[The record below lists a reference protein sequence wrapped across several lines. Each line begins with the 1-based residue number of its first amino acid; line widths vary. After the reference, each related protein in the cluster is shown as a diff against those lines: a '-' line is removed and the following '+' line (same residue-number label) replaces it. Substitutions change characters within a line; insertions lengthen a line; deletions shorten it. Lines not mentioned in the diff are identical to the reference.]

1 MTGSRPGFLDMPATA
16 NVLRNSAGTER
27 TGRIRRDYEGIC
39 KLFIEYV
46 QAAVT
51 AAAD

>member
-1 MTGSRPGFLDMPATA
+1 MAGSRPGLLDAPAAA
-16 NVLRNSAGTER
+16 NGLRNSAGTER

-46 QAAVT
+46 QVAVT